1 MDLNPNILKKE
12 MHLITIKSNDEMN
25 NHTSYHQQPNII
37 SELDPDFIPSILG
50 HLGFIDAVKKSNHSA
65 DVKISIERTK
75 GQKSTYQTIVF
86 DDSQNQYEANCFY
99 LERLIK
105 SLLWIKGGWKI
116 IYGGPLSLGKYI
128 KEAFS
133 KNGIRAFDV
142 AFMSR
147 IYETEFVVEIIDI
160 KDVPMT
166 EESTKS
172 LGRHLNGCR
181 IGFDA
186 GGSDRKVSAVIDG
199 VAIYSEEVVWHPKL
213 ESNPIYHYQGILESM
228 KNAASK
234 MPRVDGIG
242 VSAAGVYIDN
252 KAMAASLFIKV
263 PIDLF
268 NQHIKNIFINVAKE
282 IGDVPIEVAND
293 GDVTALAGAMSLEA
307 NQVLGIAM
315 GTSEAAGYVDKEGNI
330 TGWLNELAFV
340 PADYHKDSMID
351 EWSLDYGCG
360 VKYFSQDAVIKLAPR
375 AGIHLDEKL
384 SPADQLKIVQDLVE
398 QNDEKAIRIFDTIGI
413 YLGYNIAYYAE
424 FYDIKHVLI
433 LGRVTSGKGGD
444 AILKY
449 ANKVLETEFK
459 ELAKKIK
466 ISLPDE
472 KNKRVG
478 QSIAAASLPEV
489 KEIK

>member
-1 MDLNPNILKKE
+1 MTNDQKDGKE
-12 MHLITIKSNDEMN
+12 LHLISIKSKNEMTYN
-25 NHTSYHQQPNII
+25 FEFNKKPKII
-37 SELDPDFIPSILG
+37 SELDPDFKPPILG
-50 HLGFIDAVKKSNHSA
+50 NKGFIEAVMQSKHVE
-65 DVKISIERTK
+65 DIRISIERSQ
-75 GQKSTYQTIVF
+75 GQKSTFQTIVF
-86 DDSQNQYEANCFY
+86 DESQNQFDANCFY

-116 IYGGPLSLGKYI
+116 IFGGPLLLGKYI
-128 KEAFS
+128 QKSFS

-142 AFMSR
+142 NFMSR
-147 IYETEFVVEIIDI
+147 IYEFDFVVEIKDFA
-160 KDVPMT
+160 DVPLT
-166 EESTKS
+166 QETTKS

-186 GGSDRKVSAVIDG
+186 GGSDRKVSAVVDG
-199 VAIYSEEVVWHPKL
+199 VAIYSEEVIWYPKL
-213 ESNPIYHYQGILESM
+213 NSDPLYHYEEILSSI
-228 KNAASK
+228 KAAASK
-234 MPRVDGIG
+234 MTRVDGIG

-263 PIDLF
+263 PLDLF
-268 NQHIKNIFINVAKE
+268 NKHVKHMFINIAKE
-282 IGDVPIEVAND
+282 MGDVPLEVAND
-293 GDVTALAGAMSLEA
+293 GDITALAGAMSLDS

-315 GTSEAAGYVDKEGNI
+315 GTSEAAGYVDHDGNI

-340 PADYHKDSMID
+340 PADYNKEAMID
-351 EWSLDYGCG
+351 EWSMDYGCG

-375 AGIHLDEKL
+375 AGIILNENL
-384 SPADQLKIVQDLVE
+384 SPADKLKVIQDMVVK
-398 QNDEKAIRIFDTIGI
+398 NDENAIRIFESIGI

-424 FYDIKHVLI
+424 FYDIKHILI

-444 AILKY
+444 QILKY
-449 ANKVLETEFK
+449 ANMVLETEFK
-459 ELAKKIK
+459 DLSTKIK

-478 QSIAAASLPEV
+478 QSIAAASLPLV